1 MHHLM
6 IVCQDSETIATIQG
20 CFPGGYR
27 VHLAQSKE
35 QCLSAADSGP
45 ALAPDFLFLDLE
57 ALGHN
62 AVAGRFDFREALDPF
77 KEKFPAAETIVM
89 GQPES
94 IRQLVMAV
102 KAGAS
107 NYLTYPLDPAE
118 VAFVREGLEEE
129 RLRQSELDYL
139 RSCFLPLDIQEVAR
153 TNSPALRRM
162 LDQLRSVAPTR
173 STVLLTGE
181 TGTGKGVLAKVIHQ
195 VSKRSRQAFIS
206 VHCGA
211 IPDNL
216 VESELFGHEKGAFT
230 GAVKRK
236 LGKFEI
242 AKGGSIF
249 LDEVGTLTQ
258 AAQIKMLQVLQER
271 TFQRVGGVET
281 IEADVRIIAA
291 SNYDLK
297 ELCEQGQFRRD
308 LYYRLNV
315 FPLHTPPLRERIE
328 DIPLLVQAFLRRLNT
343 LYGKQITQLAPEVSE
358 AFRNYS
364 WPGNIRE
371 LENLIERAYIL
382 EDGPQLSADSF
393 PGELFIWQDGLDNG
407 QEGAPPSL
415 SEARRR
421 GVEMIERQYLHDLLT
436 QNQGRIDRSA
446 RAAGITTRQLHKM
459 MTKYGI
465 RKEIFK

>member
-1 MHHLM
+1 M
-6 IVCQDSETIATIQG
+6 IVCRDPEAIATIQG

-27 VHLAQSKE
+27 VRLAQSKE
-35 QCLSAADSGP
+35 QCLNAAESGP
-45 ALAPDFLFLDLE
+45 AQAPDFIFLDLE
-57 ALGHN
+57 ALGHS
-62 AVAGRFDFREALDPF
+62 ASVGRFDYREALEPF
-77 KEKFPAAETIVM
+77 KEKFPAAETIIM
-89 GQPES
+89 GPPES

-107 NYLTYPLDPAE
+107 NYLTYPLDPSE

-139 RSCFLPLDIQEVAR
+139 RSYFLPLDLQEVVR
-153 TNSPALRRM
+153 TNSPALRRV

-181 TGTGKGVLAKVIHQ
+181 TGTGKGVLARVIHQ
-195 VSKRSRQAFIS
+195 LSKRARQAFIS

-216 VESELFGHEKGAFT
+216 VESELFGHEKGSFT

-242 AKGGSIF
+242 AKGGTIF
-249 LDEVGTLTQ
+249 LDEVGTLTP

-315 FPLHTPPLRERIE
+315 FPLHTPPLCERIE
-328 DIPLLVQAFLRRLNT
+328 DIPLLVYTFLGRLNL

-382 EDGPQLSADSF
+382 EDGPVLSVDSF
-393 PGELFIWQDGLDNG
+393 PGELFTFQGSLGNG
-407 QEGAPPSL
+407 HEGSPPKL
-415 SEARRR
+415 AEARRQ
-421 GVEMIERQYLHDLLT
+421 GVELIEREYLHDLLT
-436 QNQGRIDRSA
+436 QNQGRIDRTA
-446 RAAGITTRQLHKM
+446 RAAGITPRQLHKM

-465 RKEIFK
+465 RKESFK